1 MSFCLC
7 PREAPFLCFCKGKR
21 RFAGQK
27 QRCKGTKETIQTD
40 LYFFFF
46 FLIINKRRFALALG
60 SKEPKARE
68 QGQNSEVNHVIN
80 HHRRSLNMTKALHQ
94 SLKKNSSLIQ
104 YSFANVYNPRS
115 ICVFNEIKPALVIY
129 ILASHFAFDLSNL
142 QTVYLENKI
151 IQASFKRHFL
161 RQSGGLYKLQ
171 TAQFVL
177 HCLKIAT
184 MFHLKQNKVYQQNLF
199 GKLAPLPLGLLPLQ
213 KQRFGPFA
221 FAKAKER
228 QGQTKQLVFN
238 KNNAK
243 LFESK
248 YSNRKNIPLPID
260 IGPLMIKPNHREEV
274 YKIAQPKS
282 HNITTQIK
290 WDSFYASNLM
300 CANWIL
306 DQVVQLLSNSDKKSP
321 RPVLNQYINDI
332 RILIRSM
339 GSICPILGIRIAI
352 SGRLGSQKKAMAQQ
366 ISKCVGKVPLSTL
379 RQNVGYSQ
387 SFVRTKFGVI
397 GVSVWVCYRGN

>member
-1 MSFCLC
+1 
-7 PREAPFLCFCKGKR
+7 
-21 RFAGQK
+21 
-27 QRCKGTKETIQTD
+27 
-40 LYFFFF
+40 
-46 FLIINKRRFALALG
+46 
-60 SKEPKARE
+60 
-68 QGQNSEVNHVIN
+68 
-80 HHRRSLNMTKALHQ
+80 MTKALHQ

-115 ICVFNEIKPALVIY
+115 ICVFNGIKPALVIY

-199 GKLAPLPLGLLPLQ
+199 GKLAPLPLGLLPFLCPKPKGKGQ
-213 KQRFGPFA
+213 KQTLGPFA
-221 FAKAKER
+221 FPLPEAQRQGAKANQR

-248 YSNRKNIPLPID
+248 YSNHKNIPLPID